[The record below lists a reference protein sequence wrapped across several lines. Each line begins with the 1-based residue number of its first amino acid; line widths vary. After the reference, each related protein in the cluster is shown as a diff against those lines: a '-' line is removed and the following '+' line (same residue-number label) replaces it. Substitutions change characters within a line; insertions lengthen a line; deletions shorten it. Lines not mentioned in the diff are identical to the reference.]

1 MATVSKVLNLQVL
14 CLNDWY
20 KELQLL
26 LYRNNEIKM
35 VTNKWNSEG
44 YGSCFAVQKTVQ
56 NCITT
61 RQTETKVS

>member
-35 VTNKWNSEG
+35 VTNK
-44 YGSCFAVQKTVQ
+44 
-56 NCITT
+56 
-61 RQTETKVS
+61 